1 MAEQR
6 LLMISRD
13 DILRNADGEQGD
25 PLYRT
30 LARLTRQGFQL
41 LATASQ
47 PDDWSRAHG
56 GPDDALLGPQSI
68 RRRLADAGGQIDG
81 IYYVPRSLFT
91 QKRNREQA
99 LRDIMKRY
107 AIEADHCH
115 LFSSSAKFVEAA
127 AELGIHATPLDPD
140 RQLIQ
145 ELKRLV
151 KSVKPVKP

>member
-1 MAEQR
+1 
-6 LLMISRD
+6 MISRD
-13 DILRNADGEQGD
+13 DILRSADDKRGD
-25 PLYRT
+25 PLYRA

-47 PDDWSRAHG
+47 PDDWTRAHG

-68 RRRLADAGGQIDG
+68 RKRLADAGGQIDG

-107 AIEADHCH
+107 AIEADNCY
-115 LFSSSAKFVEAA
+115 LLSSSGKFVEAA
-127 AELGIHATPLDPD
+127 AELGIHATPLNQD

-145 ELKRLV
+145 ELRALLKTV
-151 KSVKPVKP
+151 AT